1 MITIYDN
8 DEPIEA
14 AKKIIYGTVEN
25 PTILR
30 HDVYNLAQI
39 REIAQY
45 LLIFCNSREGE
56 TE

>member
-25 PTILR
+25 PTMLR
-30 HDVYNLAQI
+30 HDVYSLAQV

-45 LLIFCNSREGE
+45 LLIFCNSREGKS
-56 TE
+56 